1 MPVHVLERRHQK
13 LAPRRVFW
21 RRFRIFLAIA
31 VVAMLAWVGVGTL
44 LFHATLA
51 DASWV
56 DAFRHASLLASGMG
70 PVPDLRQRSDAGKI
84 IEAIYSLVSGFVLL
98 ASAGVA
104 ATPIVHRIFHYFH
117 VDDAER

>member
-1 MPVHVLERRHQK
+1 MPIHVLERRHQK
-13 LAPRRVFW
+13 LAPRHVFW
-21 RRFRIFLAIA
+21 RRSRIFLAIA
-31 VVAMLAWVGVGTL
+31 MVAMLTWVGVGTL

-51 DASWV
+51 DATWV

-70 PVPDLRQRSDAGKI
+70 PVPDLHQRSDAGKV
-84 IEAIYSLVSGFVLL
+84 IEAVYSLVSGFVLL

-117 VDDAER
+117 VDDGGR